1 MVAGIDFQRY
11 NKYVLVRQSYWK
23 EGVIYACVTG
33 IL

>member
-1 MVAGIDFQRY
+1 MVAGIGFQRY

-23 EGVIYACVTG
+23 EGVIYAFITR